1 MISTLSSRLLQDSLG
16 GRTKTSIIATISPA
30 GINLEET
37 LSTLDYAH
45 RAKNITNK
53 PEVNQKMSKSAK
65 LKEYTEEIEKL
76 RKDLIASRE
85 KNGVFLEN
93 SRYQDMMNQVEMGN
107 QEMAEKINTIKAMT
121 EELAKLEELFTE
133 VSAELTEKEAE
144 LNTAANQLQETEE
157 TLEATKVVL
166 RKTAQEKEEQ
176 AHLVDKHFETESRL
190 KEQAKELIETADLSS
205 KDLTHIHDKLDRLK
219 LLDASNAQSKETFSE
234 TFEVAVQDIVDNLA
248 VYGSGHEEECGK
260 IKGKLGRQLDR
271 RTESLRSVG
280 VTLKKL
286 LSDQNS
292 ATDEVEVLRTH
303 ISSRENEFIDEQI
316 KVSKK
321 TVELHK
327 ENLSKFESQRINPL
341 LDEMSSIL
349 NDQVKELDQMKA
361 SLSNEFQKLATINN
375 TFSVMV
381 NENVSNLKSAVE
393 TYAKNNESRMRKL
406 KMKNT
411 EIRESETNFK
421 SLLESLMKSYMLHSN
436 LVSENS
442 AMMSKV
448 SAEELEDA
456 RGLVS
461 KSKEVSDSIEKAQ
474 EDTVTSFDHKQQ
486 EINQIIK
493 NSSDLCN
500 DHNSQVNA
508 VTRDIGTV
516 AKDHVESSVK
526 ALEEAS
532 EDARARFES
541 HLKLQENKI
550 QHLKETMEE
559 NTDNL
564 DIVGQAVIEKLND
577 IQVKDNEAAETMDD
591 MMAEVSNNTK
601 DIITGLQSK
610 LVEEKDAVTSFI
622 RNDLQEDVP
631 SGLTPA
637 RVERSYPRYL
647 AATSPHQKI
656 ITR

>member
-93 SRYQDMMNQVEMGN
+93 SRYQDMVNQVEMGN

-121 EELAKLEELFTE
+121 EELAKLEELFNE

-190 KEQAKELIETADLSS
+190 KVQAKELIETADLSS

-303 ISSRENEFIDEQI
+303 ISSRENEFVDEQI

-321 TVELHK
+321 TLELHK
-327 ENLSKFESQRINPL
+327 EYLSKFESQRINPL

-381 NENVSNLKSAVE
+381 NENVSTLKSAVE

-500 DHNSQVNA
+500 HHNSQVNS